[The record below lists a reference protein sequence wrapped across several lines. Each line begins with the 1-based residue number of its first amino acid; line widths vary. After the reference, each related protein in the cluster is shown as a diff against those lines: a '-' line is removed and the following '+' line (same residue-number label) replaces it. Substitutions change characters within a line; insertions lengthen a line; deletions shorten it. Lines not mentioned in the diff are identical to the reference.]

1 MNSYK
6 AVIFDFNG
14 TLFFDNDK
22 HVKAWGKISQLI
34 RGHGISEEELHS
46 HFNGVPNAKI
56 IQYLLQGN
64 GTEDQIEK
72 YSCLKEEFYRILCK
86 EDTPTFHLVD
96 GANEYFDLLKKKN
109 IPFTIASASIKDNI
123 DFFVESFNLAN
134 WMNPNDIVYDDGTY
148 ENKIMMFKD
157 AAKKANP
164 IILEPMMK
172 VTVIVPEEYMGDV
185 IGDLNSRRGQIQGM
199 EDRIGAK
206 QINSRVPLSEMFGYV
221 NDLRSKTQGRG
232 QYTMEP
238 DGYEPVPKSIS
249 EGIIADRAK
258 KD

>member
-34 RGHGISEEELHS
+34 RVHGISEEELHS

-157 AAKKANP
+157 AAKKLDTP
-164 IILEPMMK
+164 I
-172 VTVIVPEEYMGDV
+172 
-185 IGDLNSRRGQIQGM
+185 
-199 EDRIGAK
+199 EDCLI
-206 QINSRVPLSEMFGYV
+206 IE
-221 NDLRSKTQGRG
+221 D
-232 QYTMEP
+232 
-238 DGYEPVPKSIS
+238 SIS
-249 EGIIADRAK
+249 GIKNGFEAGCRNIIVVDSANKQDEYQKLPGVKRVIK
-258 KD
+258 TFNELLES